1 MSVKGM
7 MQAVLV
13 TELKQI
19 QQDISDTALKYVV
32 DNFSQMWDVREILA
46 EEVSSLQQS
55 NGRCISAL
63 ERMETYLSKLEGEN
77 KALRIRVEALSYYA
91 GR

>member
-7 MQAVLV
+7 MQTVLV

-19 QQDISDTALKYVV
+19 EPDISDTALKYVV
-32 DNFSQMWDVREILA
+32 DSFSHMCGERDALA

-77 KALRIRVEALSYYA
+77 KALRTRVEALSYYA